1 MPFAYMRGGKRN
13 KSFKQMRIGKNGNKF
28 YIRKFRSMVVDAEGK
43 LKANEVL
50 YKNILKI
57 IINWSQMKIREL
69 QK

>member
-1 MPFAYMRGGKRN
+1 
-13 KSFKQMRIGKNGNKF
+13 MRIGKNGNKF

>member
-1 MPFAYMRGGKRN
+1 MPFAYMRGGKRT
-13 KSFKQMRIGKNGNKF
+13 SLFKQMRIGKNGNKF

>member
-1 MPFAYMRGGKRN
+1 MPFACEGKR

-57 IINWSQMKIREL
+57 IINWSQMKMRIT
-69 QK
+69 K